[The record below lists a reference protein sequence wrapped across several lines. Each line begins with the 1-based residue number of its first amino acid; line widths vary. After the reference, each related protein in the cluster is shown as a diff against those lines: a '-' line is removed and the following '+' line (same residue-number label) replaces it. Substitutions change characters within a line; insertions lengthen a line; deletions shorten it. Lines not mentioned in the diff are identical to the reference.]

1 MATRRQPLIPG
12 WLIPGVSA
20 ATLVVA
26 VALAAFLA
34 LWWNAPQGNWVAVWQ
49 DSYLWHVVRFSF
61 WQAFLSAL
69 LSVVPAI
76 FLARALYRRRFPG
89 RLALLRLCA
98 MTLILPVLVAVFGI
112 LSVYGRQGWLASLCQ
127 SLGIFARILPYGL
140 RCRRHFG
147 WRPLS
152 RNDLALLFYLPG
164 WLASLWQWRAFS
176 PLQGILLA
184 HVFFNLPMASR
195 LLLQAL
201 ENIPGEQRQ
210 LAAQLGMRGWHFFR
224 FVEWPWLR
232 RQIPPVAALIF
243 MLCFA
248 SFATVLSLG
257 GGPQATTIELAI
269 YQALSYD
276 YDPARAAMLALLQMV
291 CCLGLVLLSQRLSK
305 AIAPGT
311 TLLQGWRDPDDRLHS
326 RICDTVLIVLALLL
340 LLPPLLAV
348 IVDGVNRQ
356 LPEVLAQPV
365 LWQALWTSLRIALA
379 AGVLCVVLTMM
390 LLWSS
395 RELRARQK
403 MLAGQALE
411 MSGMLILAMPG
422 IVLATGFFLLLN
434 NTIGLPQSADGI
446 VIFTNALMA
455 IPYALK
461 VLENPMR
468 DITARYSMLCQSL
481 GIEGWSR
488 LKVVEL
494 RALKR
499 PLAQALAFACVLS
512 IGDFGVVALFGNDDF
527 RTLPF
532 YLYQQIGSYRSQDGA
547 VTALILLLL
556 CFLLFTVI
564 EKLPGRN
571 VKTD

>member
-20 ATLVVA
+20 TTLVVA

-34 LWWNAPQGNWVAVWQ
+34 LWWNAPQDDWVAVWQ

-112 LSVYGRQGWLASLCQ
+112 LSVYGRQGWLATLCQ
-127 SLGIFARILPYGL
+127 SLGLEWTFSPYG
-140 RCRRHFG
+140 
-147 WRPLS
+147 
-152 RNDLALLFYLPG
+152 
-164 WLASLWQWRAFS
+164 
-176 PLQGILLA
+176 LQGILLA

-276 YDPARAAMLALLQMV
+276 YDPARAAMLALIQMV

-326 RICDTVLIVLALLL
+326 RICDTVLIVLELLL

-348 IVDGVNRQ
+348 IVDGLNRQ

-564 EKLPGRN
+564 EKLPGRD